1 MTTPLRVG
9 LIADTHDL
17 LRPEAI
23 AFLRGCDHIVH
34 AGDIG
39 GPDIIE
45 ALSTLAPVTVVR
57 GNTDIDEW
65 TEALPESTFLQV
77 GPVRLLVLHDL
88 ALLDIDPAATGVDVV
103 VSAHT
108 HIPLVE
114 QHGAIHYVNPG
125 SAGPRRYGLPI
136 AIGELIVAGR
146 EVVARTVVLGAAI
159 RS

>member
-1 MTTPLRVG
+1 MVKRALVPL
-9 LIADTHDL
+9 A
-17 LRPEAI
+17 
-23 AFLRGCDHIVH
+23 
-34 AGDIG
+34 AGFEE
-39 GPDIIE
+39 IE
-45 ALSTLAPVTVVR
+45 AVAI
-57 GNTDIDEW
+57 ID
-65 TEALPESTFLQV
+65 
-77 GPVRLLVLHDL
+77 VLRR
-88 ALLDIDPAATGVDVV
+88 AGVEVV

-114 QHGAIHYVNPG
+114 KRGAIHYVNPG

>member
-1 MTTPLRVG
+1 MTTALRVG

-17 LRPEAI
+17 LRPEAT

-39 GPDIIE
+39 GRDILE
-45 ALSTLAPVTVVR
+45 ALSTLAPVTAVR
-57 GNTDIDEW
+57 GNTDHEEW

-77 GPVRLLVLHDL
+77 GQVRLHVLHDL
-88 ALLDIDPAATGVDVV
+88 ALLDIDPVASGVDVV

-114 QHGAIHYVNPG
+114 RRGAIHYVNPG

-159 RS
+159 GS